1 MEFTSEMKNHLKK
14 IYKSFKKGLNSF
26 FTTLGFNKKES
37 EKMASSTCKNVTKN
51 WKQMGINEN
60 VINEWSS
67 IATNAS
73 REGKKHQISL
83 PQTGQAELQKMIDKN
98 GRLVPIQS
106 HISTNNI
113 NSPATKINP
122 IPKPQRIKDIQK
134 IYTEFNQTE
143 QNQELEQEK

>member
-1 MEFTSEMKNHLKK
+1 
-14 IYKSFKKGLNSF
+14 
-26 FTTLGFNKKES
+26 
-37 EKMASSTCKNVTKN
+37 MASFTCKNVTKN

-67 IATNAS
+67 ITTDAS

-98 GRLVPIQS
+98 GRLVPIQL